1 MSNYYRVDFNIANN
15 EDLRQDFAVR
25 DGAGAP
31 IDLDGSNLKMDVEG
45 PGGPRVIQ
53 ATLANG
59 HITVTDAAQGHFA
72 LAIPAATLRTLPE
85 GSYRHDLLLL
95 RGGETKR
102 IWEGTLTI
110 NRGVTV

>member
-25 DGAGAP
+25 DGGGAP

-45 PGGPRVIQ
+45 PSGLRVIQ

-59 HITVTDAAQGHFA
+59 QITVTDAAQGHFR
-72 LAIPAATLRTLPE
+72 LAIPAATLRALPE
-85 GSYRHDLLLL
+85 GSYRHDFLLV
-95 RGGETKR
+95 RGAETKR
-102 IWEGTLTI
+102 LWVGTITI
-110 NRGVTV
+110 NRGVTI